1 MLNELPANMSTVFP
15 NQQAASDKVIEAFEK
30 NPKLAM
36 MMVIG
41 LAQGGKTGAM
51 LATSIDFMKHTTMGI
66 PAENIYIITGFSSVD
81 WEVQTKARLPQQL
94 RPNVYHRNKLDRGF
108 KDSIQGKS
116 NVLILID
123 EVQIA
128 AGRTHTLSKV
138 FESLGF
144 LDVEYLLKKKIK
156 VVQFSATP
164 NGTLYDGIDTL
175 NEHYAITKLEASKGY
190 HGVRHFYDN
199 DRLKQFKPLSGSQYD
214 PESMEELKSI
224 IEANYPTPRY
234 HIIRTPTGLGQYEVI
249 VNMFGVRDANGKR
262 IDGIFDEDSYD
273 SIMYDMENYSNTYK
287 INGETIAEIDYVLK
301 KAPKK
306 HTFVFLKEKARCSK
320 TFPKTHIGIWYE
332 RYTENPMDDVII
344 QGLLGRA
351 GGYDDPGDSII
362 FTSIQSA
369 EDYLTLWDSNFDKTC
384 DWTSRTT
391 KKTEEEV
398 VSKGTW
404 VSLVRVSETN
414 KSELGVAQ

>member
-1 MLNELPANMSTVFP
+1 MLNELPATMSTVFP

-81 WEVQTKARLPQQL
+81 WEVQTKARLPQEL

-144 LDVEYLLKKKIK
+144 LDVEYLVKKK
-156 VVQFSATP
+156 
-164 NGTLYDGIDTL
+164 N
-175 NEHYAITKLEASKGY
+175 KG
-190 HGVRHFYDN
+190 GSVFRH
-199 DRLKQFKPLSGSQYD
+199 
-214 PESMEELKSI
+214 
-224 IEANYPTPRY
+224 
-234 HIIRTPTGLGQYEVI
+234 
-249 VNMFGVRDANGKR
+249 
-262 IDGIFDEDSYD
+262 
-273 SIMYDMENYSNTYK
+273 
-287 INGETIAEIDYVLK
+287 
-301 KAPKK
+301 PK
-306 HTFVFLKEKARCSK
+306 
-320 TFPKTHIGIWYE
+320 W
-332 RYTENPMDDVII
+332 NPI
-344 QGLLGRA
+344 
-351 GGYDDPGDSII
+351 
-362 FTSIQSA
+362 
-369 EDYLTLWDSNFDKTC
+369 
-384 DWTSRTT
+384 
-391 KKTEEEV
+391 
-398 VSKGTW
+398 
-404 VSLVRVSETN
+404 
-414 KSELGVAQ
+414 

>member
-1 MLNELPANMSTVFP
+1 
-15 NQQAASDKVIEAFEK
+15 
-30 NPKLAM
+30 
-36 MMVIG
+36 
-41 LAQGGKTGAM
+41 
-51 LATSIDFMKHTTMGI
+51 MKHTTMGI

-306 HTFVFLKEKARCSK
+306 HTFVFLKEKHGALRLFQRPILVYGTS
-320 TFPKTHIGIWYE
+320 
-332 RYTENPMDDVII
+332 VIRKI
-344 QGLLGRA
+344 LWMMLLFK
-351 GGYDDPGDSII
+351 D
-362 FTSIQSA
+362 
-369 EDYLTLWDSNFDKTC
+369 C
-384 DWTSRTT
+384 
-391 KKTEEEV
+391 
-398 VSKGTW
+398 W
-404 VSLVRVSETN
+404 V
-414 KSELGVAQ
+414 ELGAMMTPVTALYLLPFKAPKITLHYGIPTLTRLAIGPVEPRKKQNRK